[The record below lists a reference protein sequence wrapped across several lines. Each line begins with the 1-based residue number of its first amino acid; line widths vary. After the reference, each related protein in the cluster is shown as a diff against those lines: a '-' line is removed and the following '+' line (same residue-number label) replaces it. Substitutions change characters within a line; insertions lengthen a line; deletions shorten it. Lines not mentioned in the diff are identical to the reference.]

1 MEIIGNKQADN
12 QKIVLMSRMILNGF
26 RVTQEINR
34 RMKNCLNL
42 STAKFEA
49 LLAIENAQDGI
60 ITMSNLSKD
69 LMVSNANITGLTTR
83 LQSDGLV
90 TKKALP
96 SDRRIYSVTLTEK
109 GHKTLEI
116 AMQKYVVWMNELMD
130 KMNNEDVHS
139 MNKFMDKMDAQFF
152 QVRELP

>member
-1 MEIIGNKQADN
+1 
-12 QKIVLMSRMILNGF
+12 
-26 RVTQEINR
+26 
-34 RMKNCLNL
+34 
-42 STAKFEA
+42 
-49 LLAIENAQDGI
+49 
-60 ITMSNLSKD
+60 MSNLSKD

-139 MNKFMDKMDAQFF
+139 MNKFMDKMDAQTKSFF
-152 QVRELP
+152 K

>member
-139 MNKFMDKMDAQFF
+139 MNKFMDKMDAQTKSFF
-152 QVRELP
+152 K